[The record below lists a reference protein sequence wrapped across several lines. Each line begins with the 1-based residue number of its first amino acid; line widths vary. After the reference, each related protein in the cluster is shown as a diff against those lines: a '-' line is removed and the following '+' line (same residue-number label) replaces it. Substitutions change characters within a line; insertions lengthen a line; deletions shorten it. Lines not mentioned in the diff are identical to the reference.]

1 MVISL
6 YINDNIYQFL
16 LKIDGKKGQKK
27 VGFRHRIMSSDR
39 SSAAGGGSA
48 AGRRSSWTLSETSG
62 LSNMTFL
69 FGSLFF
75 GFIVNFDADGRY
87 TSLYIIEL
95 IMSGWCSMI
104 DSKLVESRTSKTILS
119 FDIPGHVTDMFQHPT
134 NPNWLIVV
142 SFTSVIVF
150 EFDEDKNSLRQ
161 ICELKAS
168 DNGFEYINSAHMS
181 RNGQTLVLHTD
192 NQVRETIRT
201 YSRVLVNGI
210 KSHSVLFF
218 TMSSSGSELRLSQVS
233 SYTHPTIES
242 VEDNCSIGPM
252 PCTSISQDGR
262 FLFVVFRSNIIVL
275 DVTTGSQVCVHDF
288 DAFESLSCMTVV
300 SQRNAHFLVLLSRE
314 RIITVFKYNSD
325 LAVLEFRSRYEI
337 PNNATSFSEDMSTYK
352 CIEASSHASM
362 QFFVAGSKSSDNG
375 VIRLYMLSS
384 NGEIQIISEQTTSLS
399 VSEITSN
406 KRVTCCLSKFSSKDD
421 AYLHGIGRQDTVHP
435 CHMIL
440 DESNVKPSLLQSTLN
455 GAQIGLPPN
464 SVHVLL
470 PDGKLFSS
478 NAENGLTI
486 FGLDDKSVASTD
498 PKDAHKSPITGIF
511 PLEVDGKTFLVSFS
525 DGIIKIWSIQKRGE
539 TVRLQIVATVSTEVL
554 VQKKGVKFLAL
565 NGQTLL
571 IVTNA
576 NELLRFR
583 VEITGGIRAKIPP
596 IHGPV
601 VQIPSGQI
609 CQGISAVSPTHAL
622 IYVTTSEVR
631 GCSLVIVSFSEGAA
645 EVFKPIG
652 TRETGKSPAVLTR
665 DFAISAVDPITVCST
680 ALSDD
685 GESCSFKPKYI
696 KDGKLCEATI
706 LAIVPCEGGFICI
719 MANGFLF
726 QFVYD
731 AQQKPVFK
739 KRIAVLECALTP
751 KCRLQVSGNTV
762 MVCQPRDDSSVEL
775 LTFRF

>member
-1 MVISL
+1 
-6 YINDNIYQFL
+6 
-16 LKIDGKKGQKK
+16 
-27 VGFRHRIMSSDR
+27 MSAQG
-39 SSAAGGGSA
+39 AASGGGSA

-104 DSKLVESRTSKTILS
+104 DSKLVESRTSKKILS

-210 KSHSVLFF
+210 KSHSVRFF
-218 TMSSSGSELRLSQVS
+218 TMSSSGSGLRLSQVS

-262 FLFVVFRSNIIVL
+262 FLFVVFHSNIIVL
-275 DVTTGSQVCVHDF
+275 DVITGSQVCVHDF

-375 VIRLYMLSS
+375 VICLYMLSS

-406 KRVTCCLSKFSSKDD
+406 KRVTCCLSKFTSSDD

-440 DESNVKPSLLQSTLN
+440 DESNVKPSLLQSTIN
-455 GAQIGLPPN
+455 GSPIGLPPN
-464 SVHVLL
+464 SDHVLL

-478 NAENGLTI
+478 NTENGLTLS
-486 FGLDDKSVASTD
+486 GLDDKSVTSTD
-498 PKDAHKSPITGIF
+498 TKDAHKSPITGMF

-539 TVRLQIVATVSTEVL
+539 TVRLQIVATVSTEDL

-565 NGQTLL
+565 YGQTLL
-571 IVTNA
+571 IVTNQ

-583 VEITGGIRAKIPP
+583 IEITTGGIRAEILPIP
-596 IHGPV
+596 GPV
-601 VQIPSGQI
+601 VQIESGQI
-609 CQGISAVSPTHAL
+609 FQGIAAVSPTHAL
-622 IYVTTSEVR
+622 IYVATSGVR
-631 GCSLVIVSFSEGAA
+631 GCSLVLVSFAEGVA
-645 EVFKPIG
+645 EVFKTIG
-652 TRETGKSPAVLTR
+652 TRESGKSPAVLTQNG
-665 DFAISAVDPITVCST
+665 FVVSAVVETKVNSS
-680 ALSDD
+680 ALAP
-685 GESCSFKPKYI
+685 GGASCSFNPMEMTI
-696 KDGKLCEATI
+696 NSAGKKAPTIATI
-706 LAIVPCEGGFICI
+706 LALASCEGGFIYI
-719 MANGFLF
+719 TEKGSLIRIT
-726 QFVYD
+726 YSD
-731 AQQKPVFK
+731 DKPVVPK
-739 KRIAVLECALTP
+739 KIAVLDCTLTL

-762 MVCQPRDDSSVEL
+762 IVCQPRDDGSFEL
-775 LTFRF
+775 RTFRF